1 MEIFSNIYNKLT
13 SEENKDF
20 LKNLGFFYLIFIVI
34 IFFFM
39 IFIKRLKTTE
49 IDISNYSPVFK
60 KKVIDRSPKVKKE
73 YFVRTRPVFK
83 DKEIKKP
90 SSRFLI
96 SQLIN

>member
-13 SEENKDF
+13 SEENQDF

-39 IFIKRLKTTE
+39 IFIKKLKPTE
-49 IDISNYSPVFK
+49 LDVSNYSPVFK
-60 KKVIDRSPKVKKE
+60 KTDRSPKIKKE
-73 YFVRTRPVFK
+73 YFVRTRSVFK
-83 DKEIKKP
+83 TKEIKKP
-90 SSRFLI
+90 SPRFLI